1 MNRQISDFTAYEI
14 MTSIKESNPYAV
26 TEEVINITHVNR
38 HTSRKTGKYS
48 NGNWKVISLSYGNL
62 YYQKTWNGTIYRRRF
77 IASTRPVDIRY

>member
-14 MTSIKESNPYAV
+14 MTNVKEINPYVV

-48 NGNWKVISLSYGNL
+48 NGKWKVISLSYSNL
-62 YYQKTWNGTIYRRRF
+62 YYQKTRNGTIHRQY
-77 IASTRPVDIRY
+77 